1 MFRYVHTNIIAKD
14 CKKLISFYKEVLHC
28 KSINETR
35 DQNGEWV
42 EKLTGVKNGHIVGE
56 HLLLP
61 GYGDTLPT
69 LEIYSYD
76 QMIEN
81 GLLTPNCVGIA
92 HLAFEVDDVEETVN
106 KFIEY
111 GGSVVGEIVV
121 VKNHNGT
128 DKTAKF
134 VYARDIE
141 GNIVE
146 LQSWG

>member
-14 CKKLISFYKEVLHC
+14 SAKLISFYKEVLQC

-146 LQSWG
+146 LQSWS